1 MLTLCCVACLW
12 CAAGEKAQKK
22 LKMEA
27 TNISG
32 MQVVFNSSFDG
43 IPRAEPLL
51 ERRPLVASNMPIG
64 FATPLPMAGYGS
76 WPLAAEPRML
86 SATHAPV
93 LACAVRA
100 P

>member
-22 LKMEA
+22 LQTEA
-27 TNISG
+27 QTMPA
-32 MQVVFNSSFDG
+32 MQMAFGSIFPG
-43 IPRAEPLL
+43 QPRAEPLL
-51 ERRPLVASNMPIG
+51 ERRALAASNMPVAM
-64 FATPLPMAGYGS
+64 ATPLPMAGYGS
-76 WPLAAEPRML
+76 WPLAAQPRML

>member
-1 MLTLCCVACLW
+1 MLMLCCVACLW

-22 LKMEA
+22 LQMEA
-27 TNISG
+27 TNING
-32 MQVVFNSSFDG
+32 MQVVYNSSFDG

-51 ERRPLVASNMPIG
+51 ERRPLVASNMPFA
-64 FATPLPMAGYGS
+64 FATPLPMAGCGS

-93 LACAVRA
+93 FACAVRA

>member
-1 MLTLCCVACLW
+1 MPA
-12 CAAGEKAQKK
+12 
-22 LKMEA
+22 
-27 TNISG
+27 
-32 MQVVFNSSFDG
+32 MQMAFGSIFPG
-43 IPRAEPLL
+43 QPRAEPLL
-51 ERRPLVASNMPIG
+51 ERRALAASNSNMPIG
-64 FATPLPMAGYGS
+64 IATPLPMAGYGS

>member
-1 MLTLCCVACLW
+1 MCCVACLW

-27 TNISG
+27 TKING
-32 MQVVFNSSFDG
+32 MQGGLNSSFDG
-43 IPRAEPLL
+43 ILRAEPLL
-51 ERRPLVASNMPIG
+51 ERRPLVVSNLPFA
-64 FATPLPMAGYGS
+64 FATPLPMAGCGS
-76 WPLAAEPRML
+76 WQLAAEPRML

>member
-1 MLTLCCVACLW
+1 
-12 CAAGEKAQKK
+12 
-22 LKMEA
+22 MEA
-27 TNISG
+27 TNING
-32 MQVVFNSSFDG
+32 MQVVYNSSFDG

-51 ERRPLVASNMPIG
+51 ERRPLVASNMPFA
-64 FATPLPMAGYGS
+64 FATPLPMTGGS
-76 WPLAAEPRML
+76 TWPFAKEPRML

>member
-43 IPRAEPLL
+43 LPRAEPLL
-51 ERRPLVASNMPIG
+51 ERPSLVVSNTTD
-64 FATPLPMAGYGS
+64 AAARLLPRG
-76 WPLAAEPRML
+76 
-86 SATHAPV
+86 
-93 LACAVRA
+93 
-100 P
+100 